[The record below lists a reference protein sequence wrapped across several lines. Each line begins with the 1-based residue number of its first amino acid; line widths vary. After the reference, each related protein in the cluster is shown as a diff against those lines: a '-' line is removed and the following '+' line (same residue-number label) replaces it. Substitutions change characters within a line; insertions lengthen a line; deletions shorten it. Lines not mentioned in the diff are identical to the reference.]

1 MKLDSHCLWWWKAW
15 TQSNKYY
22 GAIKRIFVNLQPP
35 LVNEANDVDNDI
47 HESNIEEGQR
57 EFDKTN

>member
-1 MKLDSHCLWWWKAW
+1 MVMKLDSHCLWWWKAW

-47 HESNIEEGQR
+47 H
-57 EFDKTN
+57 DKLKD